1 LEFAT
6 TLGTNKTNASNAEGV
21 RELSRNQSPTLSALA
36 TMGVFRSQGCANPGL
51 KLANAFGVNT
61 VTPERHLAF
70 GVNTVTPERHLAFG
84 VNTVTPEQH
93 LAFGVNTVTP
103 ERHLAFGVDR
113 LLPNTT

>member
-1 LEFAT
+1 LELAT
-6 TLGTNKTNASNAEGV
+6 TLGTNKIDSSNAEGV

-61 VTPERHLAF
+61 VNPERHLAF
-70 GVNTVTPERHLAFG
+70 GVNTI
-84 VNTVTPEQH
+84 
-93 LAFGVNTVTP
+93 TP

-113 LLPNTT
+113 LLPNDI